1 MQTIVNNTLNLWRQE
16 DSCLIQKNFEVFR
29 TLVAQARDYTQ
40 RSQFEAAAVYAQIAS
55 LYANAKHCGLF
66 VSPELEEVLQTIG
79 QKVIPTNTADNSRSR
94 SSEGT
99 IKNILHIS
107 TYAMGIGGHS
117 KMLWRWIQQDSQRS
131 HSLVLTQQPP
141 LIEVPELLIDAVNR
155 SHGKI
160 YILNNTIGSVISWA
174 KKLHQ
179 IAASADL
186 VVLHTANYDVIP
198 SLAFANKKQSPP
210 IVLLNHAD
218 HLFWLGA
225 NISDVVA
232 DLRESGML
240 LSQER
245 RSIPAERNRLLPIIL
260 DPIERSL
267 SRTEAKKQLGLPE
280 DSILLLSIARAS
292 KYKTIDGV
300 NFADAHVP
308 LLERYKQAVLIVI
321 GPGNNE
327 DWSVAIERVE
337 GRIKVFGERQDTA
350 VFYQAADIYVDSFP
364 WISNTSLLEAGSYG
378 VPLVSRYPYSNSS
391 SILGADAPGLT
402 DNLIR
407 VPNLEEYTKALS
419 RLVEDEELRLH
430 LGEKTNSRITETHMG
445 NNWQNSLEEVY
456 SRAAT
461 LPPINITSAFPKDQ
475 ISLEEP
481 DVFLPRVFCQE
492 NMELEEIVHYF
503 IRMMPF
509 DRRFRHW
516 IDIVKKHGLSR
527 FTLLLPE
534 WFYSRYYV
542 GFRQKTY
549 KM

>member
-1 MQTIVNNTLNLWRQE
+1 
-16 DSCLIQKNFEVFR
+16 
-29 TLVAQARDYTQ
+29 
-40 RSQFEAAAVYAQIAS
+40 
-55 LYANAKHCGLF
+55 
-66 VSPELEEVLQTIG
+66 
-79 QKVIPTNTADNSRSR
+79 
-94 SSEGT
+94 
-99 IKNILHIS
+99 
-107 TYAMGIGGHS
+107 
-117 KMLWRWIQQDSQRS
+117 
-131 HSLVLTQQPP
+131 
-141 LIEVPELLIDAVNR
+141 VPELLIDAVNR